1 MINHFYF
8 ESRLQKEEKRDIAA
22 LEDSYS
28 DESFLV
34 FYVCLAV
41 FR

>member
-1 MINHFYF
+1 MINYFYLK
-8 ESRLQKEEKRDIAA
+8 SRLQKEEKRDNAA

-28 DESFLV
+28 DESFLM